1 MKKIILLLTIVLIN
15 SVFSESQN
23 MHFLFSDTKA
33 SKKGDIIK
41 IIILE
46 RTSANEKVNTS
57 TGKEYNTK
65 GEITTL
71 PLGGI
76 SKEKLPAWQWKHDEG
91 YSGKGELK
99 RENYITGVIP
109 GKIVDITDE
118 GNYKIEGE
126 KSIDVNGSK
135 QIIKISGYVRP
146 QDISEDNT
154 VYSNLIFDMKLSLI
168 GKGFIE
174 EKRKPGLL
182 TRIFSIF
189 KIF

>member
-1 MKKIILLLTIVLIN
+1 MTKIMFLYIIILTRII
-15 SVFSESQN
+15 FSEN
-23 MHFLFSDTKA
+23 MHFLFSDIKA
-33 SKKGDIIK
+33 SKKGDIVK

-46 RTSANEKVNTS
+46 KTSANEKMNTS
-57 TGKEYNTK
+57 TGKKYDTK
-65 GEITTL
+65 GEIGAL
-71 PLGGI
+71 PFGGI
-76 SKEKLPAWQWKHDEG
+76 SKEKLPTWQWGHDEA
-91 YSGKGELK
+91 YSGGGEIK
-99 RENYITGVIP
+99 KENYIAAIII

-126 KSIDVNGSK
+126 KNIDINGSK
-135 QIIKISGYVRP
+135 QTIKISGYVRP

-154 VYSNLIFDMKLSLI
+154 IYSNLIFDMKLSLI

-189 KIF
+189 F

>member
-1 MKKIILLLTIVLIN
+1 
-15 SVFSESQN
+15 

-33 SKKGDIIK
+33 SKKGDIVK

-65 GEITTL
+65 GEIKTL

-76 SKEKLPAWQWKHDEG
+76 SKEKLPAWQWSHDEG

-99 RENYITGVIP
+99 KENYITAVIP
-109 GKIVDITDE
+109 GKIVDITDD

-126 KSIDVNGSK
+126 KNIDINGSK

-154 VYSNLIFDMKLSLI
+154 IYSNLIFDMKLSLI